1 MQVEFYIPGRA
12 IPKARPRVTRGGYAY
27 TTRTTQIFERT
38 TQIEY
43 RKQCGD
49 SFFAEGTPLVVN
61 IEFRFEPPKSWPK
74 KKRDAAI
81 RRRIYPTSRPDL
93 DNLIKSITDA
103 LNGVAYKDD
112 SQIVAVVSRKMF
124 APRSNS
130 IVRITS
136 I

>member
-1 MQVEFYIPGRA
+1 MNYERLYGRA
-12 IPKARPRVTRGGYAY
+12 DLWSDRWNNHHYNKT
-27 TTRTTQIFERT
+27 
-38 TQIEY
+38 
-43 RKQCGD
+43 
-49 SFFAEGTPLVVN
+49 FF
-61 IEFRFEPPKSWPK
+61 IRS
-74 KKRDAAI
+74 AI
-81 RRRIYPTSRPDL
+81 TVIATPDL